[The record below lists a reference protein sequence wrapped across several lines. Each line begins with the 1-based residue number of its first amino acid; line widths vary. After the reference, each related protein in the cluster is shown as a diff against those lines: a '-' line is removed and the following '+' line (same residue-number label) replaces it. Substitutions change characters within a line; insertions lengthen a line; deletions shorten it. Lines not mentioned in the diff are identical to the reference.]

1 MYACPQHEEK
11 HGKEVTFKSSIHPL
25 SLNSRGH
32 FIDGDQK
39 VILKVYNLLS
49 TLSPLHFLHTF
60 LRPFLVWTE
69 QGRDLRMHTIVNL
82 S

>member
-1 MYACPQHEEK
+1 M
-11 HGKEVTFKSSIHPL
+11 GKKLLSSHLYIPSPL
-25 SLNSRGH
+25 TLGATS
-32 FIDGDQK
+32 FDGDQK

-69 QGRDLRMHTIVNL
+69 QGRDLRMHTLVNL